1 MEIVLKD
8 IGRRYNQEWIFK
20 KVNFTF
26 LQGQSYAVLGP
37 NGSGKSTLLQVIAA
51 SLSPSAGK
59 IHYHHENHSIS
70 PDHIFQHIALA
81 TPYLELIEE
90 FTLQECLGFHF
101 KFKTLHRELQVR
113 DLIGLLELEKSQ
125 NKEIRYFSSGMKQR
139 VKLALALCSATPIVL
154 LDEPTTNLDA
164 DGTRWYLNMV
174 ERFTQ
179 DKVLIICSNQAHEYS
194 FCKQELN
201 ILDYK

>member
-59 IHYHHENHSIS
+59 IHYHHENHGIS
-70 PDHIFQHIALA
+70 PDQIFQHIALA

-101 KFKTLHRELQVR
+101 KFKALHPELQVR

-179 DKVLIICSNQAHEYS
+179 DKVLIICSNQAQEYS